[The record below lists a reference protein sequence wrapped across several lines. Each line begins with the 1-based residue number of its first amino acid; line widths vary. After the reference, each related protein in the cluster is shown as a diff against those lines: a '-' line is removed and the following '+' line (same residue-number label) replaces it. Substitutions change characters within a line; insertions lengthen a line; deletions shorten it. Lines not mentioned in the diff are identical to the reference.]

1 MHHKNQMNNK
11 QSFPTGWQAAGL
23 SVALFLAEVLIGA
36 GMRDAQGVLGMDD
49 MALGAM
55 TVLLANAVIFAIA
68 LPMAGITYRQLFHSS
83 ASSVAATFALLLL
96 PVLLLVPGLLLVMSG
111 VMDVLLWLAPQ
122 SKWEARWFEQ
132 MASNHVANI
141 VAVCVLA
148 PVLEEM
154 LFRGVYLR
162 SFLRLYPRWQAIL
175 GSAILFGAMHLN
187 IYQFFG
193 GFIVGTLLGWLYER
207 THSLVPCIALHA
219 FYNTAITLLQ
229 PSSPGEGS
237 SATWAL
243 SVETMYAAAVL
254 TPLALWFLFKILGR
268 HADRS
273 D

>member
-1 MHHKNQMNNK
+1 MNTK

-23 SVALFLAEVLIGA
+23 SLGLFLAEVLIGA
-36 GMRDAQGVLGMDD
+36 GLRDAQRLLGMDV
-49 MALGAM
+49 MAQGAM

-83 ASSVAATFALLLL
+83 SSSVAATFALLVL

-111 VMDVLLWLAPQ
+111 VMDVLLWFAPQ
-122 SKWEARWFEQ
+122 SQWEVRWFEQ
-132 MASNHVANI
+132 MASGHVATI
-141 VAVCVLA
+141 VAACVLA

-175 GSAILFGAMHLN
+175 GSAILFGAAHLN
-187 IYQFFG
+187 IYQFFV
-193 GFIVGTLLGWLYER
+193 GFIVGTMLGWLYER

-219 FYNTAITLLQ
+219 FYNTACMLPQLSRT
-229 PSSPGEGS
+229 SEGD

-243 SVETMYAAAVL
+243 SGETVYAAAVL
-254 TPLALWFLFKILGR
+254 TPLALLFLVKILGR